1 MSTHRVTRKKLPD
14 PFHDLIQARIA
25 LKWAREQRL
34 ASRRPI
40 PAVYALRDLA
50 DYMRAHPVTVLI
62 MEARL

>member
-1 MSTHRVTRKKLPD
+1 MKTTRIPKKPD
-14 PFHDLIQARIA
+14 PFQAEIDRRLA
-25 LKWAREQRL
+25 VKWAREQRL